1 MNLLEQLLKVNKA
14 SMTRQ
19 PSEQR
24 REAILSTAIAL
35 FRTKGLLQ
43 TSTRDL
49 TEALGISRSH
59 IYHYFPNWQALC
71 LAALEYYMQQDWQEA
86 RDELAEMEPE
96 AALKRLTEWF
106 LPDEVDPDWL
116 IYADAWQI
124 AARDE
129 AYKALAQKVTVEW
142 NGLIEQVITRG
153 CETDVFRC
161 KDVAQTARL
170 LGGTINGYADM
181 VSLEPSGHS
190 RQQALADIDTLIKV
204 LLQPT

>member
-1 MNLLEQLLKVNKA
+1 
-14 SMTRQ
+14 MTRQ

-35 FRTKGLLQ
+35 FRSKGLLQ

-71 LAALEYYMQQDWQEA
+71 LAALEHYMRQDLHEA
-86 RDELAEMEPE
+86 EAELAAMQPE

-106 LPDEVDPDWL
+106 LPDDIDPDWL
-116 IYADAWQI
+116 IYGDAWQI

-129 AYKALAQKVTVEW
+129 AYKALAQRVTVEW
-142 NGLIEQVITRG
+142 NGLIEQVIQRG
-153 CETDVFRC
+153 DEAGVFRC
-161 KDVAQTARL
+161 KDVAQATRL
-170 LGGTINGYADM
+170 LSGAINGYADR
-181 VSLEPSGHS
+181 VSLEPNARS
-190 RQQALADIDTLIKV
+190 RQQALADIDTLTAILLKPV
-204 LLQPT
+204 L

>member
-1 MNLLEQLLKVNKA
+1 
-14 SMTRQ
+14 MTRQ

-35 FRTKGLLQ
+35 FRSKGLLQ

-71 LAALEYYMQQDWQEA
+71 LAALEHYMRQDLHEA
-86 RDELAEMEPE
+86 EAELAAMQPE

-106 LPDEVDPDWL
+106 LPDDIDPDWL
-116 IYADAWQI
+116 IYGDAWQI

-129 AYKALAQKVTVEW
+129 AYKALAQRVTVEW
-142 NGLIEQVITRG
+142 NGLIEQVILRG
-153 CETDVFRC
+153 DEAGVFRC
-161 KDVAQTARL
+161 KDVAQATRL
-170 LGGTINGYADM
+170 LSGAINGYADR
-181 VSLEPSGHS
+181 VSLEPNARS
-190 RQQALADIDTLIKV
+190 RQQALADIDTLTAILLKPV
-204 LLQPT
+204 L

>member
-1 MNLLEQLLKVNKA
+1 
-14 SMTRQ
+14 MTRQ

-71 LAALEYYMQQDWQEA
+71 LAALEHYMRQDLHEA
-86 RDELAEMEPE
+86 EAELAAMQPA

-106 LPDEVDPDWL
+106 LPDDVDPDWL
-116 IYADAWQI
+116 IYGDAWQI

-129 AYKALAQKVTVEW
+129 AYKALAQRVTVEW

-153 CETDVFRC
+153 CEVGVFHC
-161 KDVAQTARL
+161 HSVAQTARL
-170 LGGTINGYADM
+170 LGGAINGYADM
-181 VSLEPSGHS
+181 VSLETNARS

>member
-1 MNLLEQLLKVNKA
+1 MNLLEQSLKVNKV

-71 LAALEYYMQQDWQEA
+71 LAALEHYMRQDLHEVEV
-86 RDELAEMEPE
+86 ELAAMQPE
-96 AALKRLTEWF
+96 AALKRLTEWV

-129 AYKALAQKVTVEW
+129 AYKALAQSVTTDW

-153 CETDVFRC
+153 DEAGVFHC
-161 KDVAQTARL
+161 QDVAQATRL
-170 LGGTINGYADM
+170 LSGAINGCADM
-181 VSLEPSGHS
+181 VSLEPNERS
-190 RQQALADIDTLIKV
+190 RQQALADIVTLIKV
-204 LLQPT
+204 LLQPI

>member
-1 MNLLEQLLKVNKA
+1 
-14 SMTRQ
+14 MTRQ

-35 FRTKGLLQ
+35 FRSKGLLQ

-71 LAALEYYMQQDWQEA
+71 LAALGHYMRQDWQEA
-86 RDELAEMEPE
+86 KDELAVMQPE
-96 AALKRLTEWF
+96 TALRRLTEWF
-106 LPDEVDPDWL
+106 LPDDVDPDWL

-129 AYKALAQKVTVEW
+129 AYRALAQSVTADW
-142 NGLIEQVITRG
+142 NSLIEQVIVRG
-153 CETDVFRC
+153 CEAGVFRC
-161 KDVAQTARL
+161 KDVAQATRL
-170 LGGTINGYADM
+170 LGGAINGYADT
-181 VSLEPSGHS
+181 VSFEPNAMH
-190 RQQALADIDTLIKV
+190 RQQAMTDIATLTA
-204 LLQPT
+204 LLLKPTPLS

>member
-1 MNLLEQLLKVNKA
+1 MNLLEQSLKVNKA

-71 LAALEYYMQQDWQEA
+71 LAALEYYMQQDWQQA
-86 RDELAEMEPE
+86 RDELAVMEPK
-96 AALKRLTEWF
+96 AALRRLTEWF
-106 LPDEVDPDWL
+106 LPDDVDPDWL

-129 AYKALAQKVTVEW
+129 AYKALAQNVTVEW
-142 NGLIEQVITRG
+142 NGLIERVIVRG
-153 CETDVFRC
+153 CEAGVFRC

-170 LGGTINGYADM
+170 LGGAINGYADR
-181 VSLEPSGHS
+181 VSLEPNERS
-190 RQQALADIDTLIKV
+190 RQQALADIDSLINV